1 MAGRVISTKF
11 NLKNM
16 SYDENRISDL
26 IDGGLIQQENERR
39 KELLIHFTDV
49 SVCLNNLKE
58 LGVKTSPRLKNYI
71 KLMHSSVM
79 IVNQNMPQNIMAEV
93 CFRTANQI
101 IKIVEIETD
110 IRFLRYKL
118 HNYQLS

>member
-1 MAGRVISTKF
+1 
-11 NLKNM
+11 M
-16 SYDENRISDL
+16 SYDENRMSDL
-26 IDGGLIQQENERR
+26 IDGGLIEQKNQKI
-39 KELLIHFTDV
+39 KELLINFTDV

-58 LGVKTSPRLKNYI
+58 LGVKISPKLKNYI

-93 CFRTANQI
+93 CYRTANQI
-101 IKIVEIETD
+101 IRRIEIETG
-110 IRFLRYKL
+110 IHFLRYKL